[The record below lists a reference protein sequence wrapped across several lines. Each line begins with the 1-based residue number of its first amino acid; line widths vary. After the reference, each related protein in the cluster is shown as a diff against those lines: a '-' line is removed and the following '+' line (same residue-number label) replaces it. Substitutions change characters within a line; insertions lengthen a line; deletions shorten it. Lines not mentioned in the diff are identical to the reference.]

1 VNASREALEAGRFG
15 FLHSASPS
23 LFSVHKDPSGNLNAT
38 QIPVNAKQL
47 SWGGKRVVSRFWLSL
62 DEAQDIRI
70 NYLRMSCHQAV
81 RKARID
87 FERAMP
93 QQLRLQQ

>member
-1 VNASREALEAGRFG
+1 MNASREALEAGRFE

-47 SWGGKRVVSRFWLSL
+47 SRGGKRVVSRFGYPLMKL
-62 DEAQDIRI
+62 RI
-70 NYLRMSCHQAV
+70 SALITSA
-81 RKARID
+81 
-87 FERAMP
+87 
-93 QQLRLQQ
+93 